1 MEILLLDGWHSDLYY
16 FQAMRSNLLKEIHDC
31 NVLYKLPISNKQ
43 SALDGYVSVGNLDI
57 FLMFFPL

>member
-1 MEILLLDGWHSDLYY
+1 
-16 FQAMRSNLLKEIHDC
+16 MRLNLLKEIHDC